1 MRNFLNRISR
11 GGNCVCV
18 SIILGYVCLKKNPS
32 FLLWFGQVVFRE
44 APSGPKTFALYRRPL
59 RTKYCGKE
67 YCWDPP
73 FKLRQLVLKKEAV
86 PMIFVESCKPVIRQN
101 KNEKQVHNARRT
113 ANELLEHQFPPPPPQ
128 NDALTPFPSHV
139 SMLWNLCGDPT
150 PLGYPCPTKIKV

>member
-18 SIILGYVCLKKNPS
+18 SIILGYVCLKKKNPS

-67 YCWDPP
+67 FCWDPP

-86 PMIFVESCKPVIRQN
+86 PMILMESCKPVILCFGISAGTLHLSVTLVQRRPGYERCDEQIVMVLTLCAIVN
-101 KNEKQVHNARRT
+101 HRSTRKNQVYFTLHI
-113 ANELLEHQFPPPPPQ
+113 
-128 NDALTPFPSHV
+128 
-139 SMLWNLCGDPT
+139 
-150 PLGYPCPTKIKV
+150 LGLPE